1 MLAIN
6 GYSGFIGSALIKA
19 LDELG
24 IEYKLFGRRLFC
36 AAELEGVTKILFL
49 SGPSDVDGFK
59 DKVQT
64 ATSMVNDYIFNIDYI
79 KNVCRTYN
87 RDLPEIIFGSSI
99 AASEINEL
107 EDEHVQYG
115 VYKAMM
121 ENYIK
126 AHFENYRI
134 IRIPR
139 VYGKD
144 RKNGLMKFL
153 RERPLESF
161 HNKKINFIDIDD
173 FISILIKV
181 IYSSIQKNDYSPG
194 GTSCLERIVRFYAHE
209 SLTPIEIKEKY
220 NL

>member
-1 MLAIN
+1 
-6 GYSGFIGSALIKA
+6 
-19 LDELG
+19 
-24 IEYKLFGRRLFC
+24 
-36 AAELEGVTKILFL
+36 
-49 SGPSDVDGFK
+49 
-59 DKVQT
+59 
-64 ATSMVNDYIFNIDYI
+64 
-79 KNVCRTYN
+79 
-87 RDLPEIIFGSSI
+87 
-99 AASEINEL
+99 
-107 EDEHVQYG
+107 
-115 VYKAMM
+115 MM

>member
-6 GYSGFIGSALIKA
+6 GYSGFIGSALTKA

-99 AASEINEL
+99 VASEINKQE
-107 EDEHVQYG
+107 EYIQYG

-139 VYGKD
+139 VYGKN
-144 RKNGLMKFL
+144 RKMGLMKFL

-161 HNKKINFIDIDD
+161 HDKKINFIDIDN
-173 FISILIKV
+173 FIPMLIKV
-181 IYSSIQKNDYSPG
+181 IYVPEQPNDYSPG
-194 GTSCLERIVRFYAHE
+194 GTSCLERIVRFYSHE
-209 SLTPIEIKEKY
+209 SLTPSEIKEKY

>member
-6 GYSGFIGSALIKA
+6 GYSGFIGSALTKA

-49 SGPSDVDGFK
+49 SGPSDIDCFK

-99 AASEINEL
+99 AAGEINEQ
-107 EDEHVQYG
+107 EEHIEYG
-115 VYKAMM
+115 IYKSMM

-139 VYGKD
+139 VYGKN
-144 RKNGLMKFL
+144 RKMGLMKFL

-161 HNKKINFIDIDD
+161 HDKKINFIDIDN
-173 FISILIKV
+173 FIPLLIKV
-181 IYSSIQKNDYSPG
+181 IYVPKQPNDYSPG
-194 GTSCLERIVRFYAHE
+194 GTSCLERIVRFYSHE
-209 SLTPIEIKEKY
+209 SLTPSEIKEKY

>member
-6 GYSGFIGSALIKA
+6 GYSGFIGSALTKA

-99 AASEINEL
+99 VASEINKQE
-107 EDEHVQYG
+107 EYIEYG
-115 VYKAMM
+115 IYKAMM

-139 VYGKD
+139 VYGKN
-144 RKNGLMKFL
+144 RKMGLMKFL

-161 HNKKINFIDIDD
+161 HDKKINFIDIDN
-173 FISILIKV
+173 FIPMLIKV
-181 IYSSIQKNDYSPG
+181 IYVPEQPNDYSPG
-194 GTSCLERIVRFYAHE
+194 GTSCLERIVRFYSHE
-209 SLTPIEIKEKY
+209 SLTPSEIKEKY